1 MGRELQ
7 RILALPVRVPWA
19 GRALPPRTA
28 AVASRLRPVQIEAL
42 AELETAAAP
51 RGLFGEIG
59 AGHGKTIP
67 SILAGYVT
75 GTPGDRVLLIV
86 PPDLY
91 SKTLRDLR
99 TWSLRF
105 PEAEGHWPEVLSSST
120 LSHPKHATAIF
131 DRMPRLIVIDEAHQ
145 FADPTTARTR
155 RLIEYFQ
162 QYPDTRLV
170 VLSGTLSGKQIKRMA
185 HLSELVLRDH
195 SFLPR
200 DNNTLDTWAT
210 VLDYGSEPAPGA
222 VKYLEPL
229 ARLAPP
235 LERPQRPL
243 GAFAAAAGARTTG
256 HDTEGIERVRRGYTQ
271 RRVSTPGV
279 VATADSGVGVSL
291 CFRAWRPSVP
301 SEIHTALRELKEK
314 WITPDGTELVS
325 ASDLHRHA
333 ITLSCGFCYRPIY
346 RKAEEGPELDE
357 WMNIRLEWGRAL
369 RRQLLYIQGYSGL
382 DSPSLVIQAC
392 KEGRAHRDTIRAW
405 EAWEAVEN
413 AIVVERETIWL
424 TKSVLAQAVETVQ
437 KRDRAILWFSSTAIG
452 EELERIGFPTFGAG
466 TEQPSDRLS
475 HVALSMHAHGTGK
488 NLQAWAE
495 NLLIEPP
502 LSEQLAEQ
510 VLARTHRPGQ
520 PADTVYVD
528 MPEQTWATRAKLHTL
543 RRKARYLEETG
554 VQSQRLCYGTWT

>member
-7 RILALPVRVPWA
+7 RILALPVRRPWA
-19 GRALPPRTA
+19 GRDLPPLTA
-28 AVASRLRPVQIEAL
+28 AVANRLRPIQIEAL
-42 AELETAAAP
+42 AELEVSKAP

-75 GTPGDRVLLIV
+75 GTPGDRFLLIV
-86 PPDLY
+86 PPDLH

-99 TWSLRF
+99 AWRLKF
-105 PEAEGHWPEVLSSST
+105 PEAEGHWPEVLSSGT

-131 DRMPRLIVIDEAHQ
+131 DYMPRLIVIDEAHQ

-162 QYPDTRLV
+162 RYPDTRLV
-170 VLSGTLSGKQIKRMA
+170 VLSGTLNGKQIKRMA

-200 DNNTLDTWAT
+200 ETDALDTWAT
-210 VLDYGSEPAPGA
+210 VLDYGAEPAPGA
-222 VKYLEPL
+222 IKYLEPL

-235 LERPQRPL
+235 VESPQRPL
-243 GAFAAAAGARTTG
+243 GAFAAAAGARTSRQ
-256 HDTEGIERVRRGYTQ
+256 DTEGAERVRRGYTE
-271 RRVSTPGV
+271 RRVTTPGV

-291 CFRAWRPSVP
+291 CFRAWRPTVPASVT
-301 SEIHTALRELKEK
+301 EALRELKER
-314 WITPDGTELVS
+314 WIIPDGTELVS

-333 ITLSCGFCYRPIY
+333 ITLSCGFYYRPIY
-346 RKAEEGPELDE
+346 RKAEDGPELEDWLE
-357 WMNIRLEWGRAL
+357 CRLQWGRAL
-369 RRQLLYIQGYSGL
+369 RRQLLYIQGYDGL
-382 DSPSLVIQAC
+382 DSPSVVVQAC

-405 EAWEAVEN
+405 EAWEAVEDS
-413 AIVVERETIWL
+413 IIVEREVIWL
-424 TKSVLAQAVETVQ
+424 TKDILTQAVAAVQ
-437 KRDRAILWFSSTAIG
+437 SRDRALLWYSSTAIG
-452 EELERIGFPTFGAG
+452 EELERMGLPTFGAG

-475 HVALSMHAHGTGK
+475 HLALSMHAHGTGK

-502 LSEQLAEQ
+502 LGEQLAEQ
-510 VLARTHRPGQ
+510 VIARTHRPGQ
-520 PADTVYVD
+520 CADTVYVD

-554 VQSQRLCYGTWT
+554 VQSQRLCYGTWL